1 MRNLKYVISLNK
13 DFVDGVLTDALGE
26 TPMDINGSPVP
37 PTYASYKQQVI
48 YIRPYYIFLAGNTSD
63 TVKWE

>member
-26 TPMDINGSPVP
+26 TPMDINGAPLP
-37 PTYASYKQQVI
+37 NEFGKYKQQVI